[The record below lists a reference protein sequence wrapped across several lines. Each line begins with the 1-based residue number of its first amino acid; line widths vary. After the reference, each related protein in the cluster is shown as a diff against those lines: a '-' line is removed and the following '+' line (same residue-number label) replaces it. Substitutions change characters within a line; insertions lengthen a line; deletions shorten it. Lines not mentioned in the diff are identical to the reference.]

1 MSTVHTNQPSQPKA
15 TTPAQRACTVAWP
28 IARNAVLKAQP
39 DLGFCNTSS
48 RPIDLRIS
56 IVNET
61 KARAE
66 LHDPASGK
74 THSIELGAPRLTFVD
89 ADPFT
94 HIELTDAHSLV
105 LSATI
110 KREHNQDR
118 LIYARS
124 GLLSQLDITGGRY
137 PAPQY
142 TSSNDVSYSC
152 PDYKPNTDT

>member
-1 MSTVHTNQPSQPKA
+1 MSTVHTNQPSQTKA
-15 TTPAQRACTVAWP
+15 TTPALRACTISWP

-39 DLGFCNTSS
+39 DLGFSTTSAK
-48 RPIDLRIS
+48 PIELRIS
-56 IVNET
+56 IESES

-74 THSIELGAPRLTFVD
+74 THTIELGAPRMTFVD

-94 HIELTDAHSLV
+94 HIELTDAQILV

-110 KREHNQDR
+110 KREHNQGR

-124 GLLSQLDITGGRY
+124 GLLTQLNITGGRY
-137 PAPQY
+137 PAP
-142 TSSNDVSYSC
+142 TL
-152 PDYKPNTDT
+152 T